1 MDWKSCHEI
10 STVIIRLEDGLWRA
24 VLLNGSHKQVK
35 NLPAA
40 LQIVNSMRHYS
51 VKFHPFPWFRN
62 IYIRRLWV
70 NKYHYI

>member
-1 MDWKSCHEI
+1 MPRGEGPASLSDKKDGTQAINCLHF
-10 STVIIRLEDGLWRA
+10 VLE
-24 VLLNGSHKQVK
+24 QVE

-62 IYIRRLWV
+62 IYIRRPRV